1 MKSIMKKIFK
11 FMLLPALVLPLLFTS
26 CDEDRDSNPT
36 LDLSHLAEG
45 FVLNTPA
52 LAENNTYDLNSAK
65 NLVLTC
71 SQPNYGG
78 VPYPVKYYAQVS
90 IDPAFVSDPTVTHKE
105 LATYAENPSSLDF
118 NAYEANKAVVS
129 LFRAANPEAN
139 IPEKMSVYIRLRAV
153 IGGTLN
159 QTLGETYSNVITLPS
174 VKATYEAPDAKFTD
188 NLFLIG
194 SSIQTPWQSWKAI
207 PKVFGLEGNY
217 YGIIYLPAGG
227 EFKWG
232 TENND
237 DRGYNRIKEIND
249 EANAGISE
257 GEEHRIKVAN
267 AGWYTLH
274 FKGKITEDKKN
285 IDWTLTVYPT
295 KVYILGGSVEMSGTW
310 AFDDAYALTAPAD
323 KNGKWVSPAFTASA
337 ELRAAVKVG
346 KLDWYRTE
354 FTLYK
359 GNVFWRRY
367 DIVNSWA
374 ETEGADY
381 SVTTQVGQKLY
392 IDFDNYTAE
401 VK

>member
-1 MKSIMKKIFK
+1 
-11 FMLLPALVLPLLFTS
+11 MLLPALVLPLLFTS

-52 LAENNTYDLNSAK
+52 LAENNTYDLKSAK

-71 SQPNYGG
+71 SQPNYGDA
-78 VPYPVKYYAQVS
+78 PYAVKYYAQVS
-90 IDPAFVSDPTVTHKE
+90 IDPAFVNDPTTTHTE
-105 LATYAENPSSLDF
+105 LATYAENASNLEF
-118 NAYEANKAVVS
+118 NASEANDAIVS
-129 LFRAANPEAN
+129 LFQAANPDTSV
-139 IPEKMSVYIRLRAV
+139 PEEMPIYVRLRGV
-153 IGGTLN
+153 ISGTLN

-207 PKVFGLEGNY
+207 PKVEGLDGNY

-237 DRGYNRIKEIND
+237 YRGINRLKEIND
-249 EANAGISE
+249 EAGAGISE
-257 GEEHRIKVAN
+257 GEEQNIKVAN

>member
-1 MKSIMKKIFK
+1 MKKIFK

-26 CDEDRDSNPT
+26 CDDDRDSNPT
-36 LDLSHLAEG
+36 LDLSHVADG

-52 LAENNTYDLNSAK
+52 VAENNTYDLISAK
-65 NLVLTC
+65 SLRLTC

-78 VPYPVKYYAQVS
+78 VPYSMRYYVQVS
-90 IDPAFVSDPTVTHKE
+90 IDPAFVSDGTATHTE
-105 LATYAENPSSLDF
+105 LATFYRTADMQV
-118 NAYEANKAVVS
+118 NATEINNAIVT
-129 LFRAANPEAN
+129 LFQAANPDTSV
-139 IPEKMSVYIRLRAV
+139 PEEMPVYIRLRAV
-153 IGGTLN
+153 IGDATD
-159 QTLGETYSNVITLPS
+159 TSLGETFSNTITLRS

-188 NLFLIG
+188 NLYLIG
-194 SSIQTPWQSWKAI
+194 SSIQTPWKSWKPI
-207 PKVFGLEGNY
+207 PKVFGMEGNY

-237 DRGYNRIKEIND
+237 YRGINRLKEIND
-249 EANAGISE
+249 EAGAGISA
-257 GEEHRIKVAN
+257 GEEQNIKVAN
-267 AGWYTLH
+267 AGWYTLL

-295 KVYILGGSVEMSGTW
+295 QICLIGTCIGQSEW
-310 AFDDAYALTAPAD
+310 GFADNTALTAPAD
-323 KNGKWVSPAFTASA
+323 QNGEWVSPAFTASS
-337 ELRAAVKVG
+337 ELRVSVKVG

-367 DIVNSWA
+367 DIVNNWA

-392 IDFDNYTAE
+392 INFDNYSAE

>member
-1 MKSIMKKIFK
+1 
-11 FMLLPALVLPLLFTS
+11 MLLPALVLPLLFTS

-52 LAENNTYDLNSAK
+52 LAENNTYDLKSAK

-71 SQPNYGG
+71 SQPNYGDA
-78 VPYPVKYYAQVS
+78 PYAVKYYAQVS
-90 IDPAFVSDPTVTHKE
+90 IDPAFVNDPTTTHTE
-105 LATYAENPSSLDF
+105 LATYAENASNLEF
-118 NAYEANKAVVS
+118 NASEANDAIVS
-129 LFRAANPEAN
+129 LFQAANPDTSV
-139 IPEKMSVYIRLRAV
+139 PEEMPIYIRLRGV
-153 IGGTLN
+153 ISGTLN

-194 SSIQTPWQSWKAI
+194 DGIQTSWQSWKAI

-217 YGIIYLPAGG
+217 YGVIYLPAGG

-237 DRGYNRIKEIND
+237 YRGINRLKEIND
-249 EANAGISE
+249 EAGAGISA
-257 GEEHRIKVAN
+257 GEEQNIKVAN
-267 AGWYTLH
+267 AGWYTLL

-285 IDWTLTVYPT
+285 IEWTLSVYPT

-346 KLDWYRTE
+346 DLDWYSTE
-354 FTLYK
+354 FTVYK
-359 GNVFWRRY
+359 GNLFWRRY
-367 DIVNSWA
+367 DIVNSWT

>member
-1 MKSIMKKIFK
+1 
-11 FMLLPALVLPLLFTS
+11 MLLPALVLPLLFTS
-26 CDEDRDSNPT
+26 CDDDRDSNPT
-36 LDLSHLAEG
+36 LDLSHVADG

-52 LAENNTYDLNSAK
+52 VAENNTYDLISAK
-65 NLVLTC
+65 SLRLTC

-78 VPYPVKYYAQVS
+78 VPYSMRYYVQVS
-90 IDPAFVSDPTVTHKE
+90 IDPAFVSDGTATHTE
-105 LATYAENPSSLDF
+105 LATFYRTADMQV
-118 NAYEANKAVVS
+118 NATEINNAIVA
-129 LFRAANPEAN
+129 LFQAANPDTSV
-139 IPEKMSVYIRLRAV
+139 PEEMPVYIRLRAV
-153 IGGTLN
+153 IGDATD
-159 QTLGETYSNVITLPS
+159 TSLGETFSNAITLRS

-188 NLFLIG
+188 NLYLIG
-194 SSIQTPWQSWKAI
+194 SSIQTPWKSWKPI
-207 PKVFGLEGNY
+207 PKVFGMEGNY

-237 DRGYNRIKEIND
+237 YRGINRLKEIND
-249 EANAGISE
+249 EAGAGISA
-257 GEEHRIKVAN
+257 GEEQNIKVTN
-267 AGWYTLH
+267 AGWYTLL

-295 KVYILGGSVEMSGTW
+295 QICLIGTCIGQSEW
-310 AFDDAYALTAPAD
+310 GFADNTALTAPAD
-323 KNGKWVSPAFTASA
+323 QNGEWVSPAFTASS
-337 ELRAAVKVG
+337 ELRVSVKVG

-367 DIVNSWA
+367 DIVNNWA

-392 IDFDNYTAE
+392 INFDNYSAE

>member
-1 MKSIMKKIFK
+1 MKKIFK

-90 IDPAFVSDPTVTHKE
+90 INPAFVSDPTVTHKE

-118 NAYEANKAVVS
+118 DAYEVNKAIVS
-129 LFRAANPEAN
+129 LFRAANPDAN
-139 IPEKMSVYIRLRAV
+139 LPDEMPVYIRLRAV
-153 IGGTLN
+153 IGGALN

-174 VKATYEAPDAKFTD
+174 VKATIPDAKFTD

-194 SSIQTPWQSWKAI
+194 SSIQTPWESWKPI
-207 PKVFGLEGNY
+207 PQVEGLDGNY
-217 YGIIYLPAGG
+217 YGIIYVPAGG
-227 EFKWG
+227 EFKFA
-232 TENND
+232 T
-237 DRGYNRIKEIND
+237 EIND
-249 EANAGISE
+249 ELGYNQIKEIVDEAGAGISA
-257 GEEHRIKVAN
+257 GDNQKIKVAN

-274 FKGKITEDKKN
+274 FKGTISKDKKN
-285 IDWTLTVYPT
+285 INWTLTVYKT
-295 KVYILGGSVEMSGTW
+295 QVCLIGACIGQETW
-310 AFDDAYALTAPAD
+310 GFADDTALTPPD
-323 KNGKWVSPAFTASA
+323 DPNGEWVSPAFTASK
-337 ELRAAVKVG
+337 ELRVSVKVG
-346 KLDWYRTE
+346 DINWYSTE
-354 FTLYK
+354 FTVHK
-359 GNVFWRRY
+359 GDVFWRMK
-367 DIVNSWA
+367 NMPNNWA
-374 ETEGADY
+374 ETMGSDY
-381 SVTTQVGQKLY
+381 SVTTTPGKKLY
-392 IDFDNYTAE
+392 VNFDTNKAE

>member
-1 MKSIMKKIFK
+1 MKKIFK

-52 LAENNTYDLNSAK
+52 LAENNTYDLKSAK

-71 SQPNYGG
+71 SQPNYGDA
-78 VPYPVKYYAQVS
+78 PYAVKYYAQVS
-90 IDPAFVSDPTVTHKE
+90 IDPAFVNDPTTTHTE
-105 LATYAENPSSLDF
+105 LATYAENASNLEF
-118 NAYEANKAVVS
+118 NASEANDAIVS
-129 LFRAANPEAN
+129 LFQAANPDTSV
-139 IPEKMSVYIRLRAV
+139 PEEMPIYVRLRGV
-153 IGGTLN
+153 ISGTLN

-207 PKVFGLEGNY
+207 PKVEGLDGNY

-237 DRGYNRIKEIND
+237 YRGINRLKEIND
-249 EANAGISE
+249 EAGAGISA
-257 GEEHRIKVAN
+257 GEEQNIKVAN
-267 AGWYTLH
+267 AGWYTLL

-285 IDWTLTVYPT
+285 IEWTLSVYPT

-346 KLDWYRTE
+346 DLDWYRTE
-354 FTLYK
+354 FTVYK
-359 GNVFWRRY
+359 GNLFWRRY
-367 DIVNSWA
+367 DIVNSWT

>member
-1 MKSIMKKIFK
+1 MKKIFK

-26 CDEDRDSNPT
+26 CDDDRDSNPT
-36 LDLSHLAEG
+36 LDLSHVADG

-52 LAENNTYDLNSAK
+52 VAENNTYDLISAK
-65 NLVLTC
+65 SLRLTC

-78 VPYPVKYYAQVS
+78 VPYSMRYYVQVS
-90 IDPAFVSDPTVTHKE
+90 IDPAFVSDGTATHTE
-105 LATYAENPSSLDF
+105 LATFYRTADMQV
-118 NAYEANKAVVS
+118 NATEINNAIVA
-129 LFRAANPEAN
+129 LFQAANPDTSVPAEM
-139 IPEKMSVYIRLRAV
+139 PVYIRLRAV
-153 IGGTLN
+153 IGDATD
-159 QTLGETYSNVITLPS
+159 TSLGETFSNTITLRS

-188 NLFLIG
+188 NLYLIG
-194 SSIQTPWQSWKAI
+194 SSIQDPWKSWKPI

-367 DIVNSWA
+367 DIAKSWA

>member
-1 MKSIMKKIFK
+1 
-11 FMLLPALVLPLLFTS
+11 MLLPALVLPLLFTS
-26 CDEDRDSNPT
+26 CDDDRDSNPT
-36 LDLSHLAEG
+36 LDLSHVADG

-52 LAENNTYDLNSAK
+52 VAENNTYDLISAK
-65 NLVLTC
+65 SLRLTC

-78 VPYPVKYYAQVS
+78 VPYSMRYYVQVS
-90 IDPAFVSDPTVTHKE
+90 IDPAFVSDGTATHTE
-105 LATYAENPSSLDF
+105 LATFYRTADMQV
-118 NAYEANKAVVS
+118 NATEINNAIVA
-129 LFRAANPEAN
+129 LFQAANPDTSV
-139 IPEKMSVYIRLRAV
+139 PEEMPVYIRLRAV
-153 IGGTLN
+153 IGDATD
-159 QTLGETYSNVITLPS
+159 TSLGETFSNTITLRS

-188 NLFLIG
+188 NLYLIG
-194 SSIQTPWQSWKAI
+194 SSIQTPWKSWKPI
-207 PKVFGLEGNY
+207 PKVFGMEGNY
-217 YGIIYLPAGG
+217 YGVIYLPAGG

-237 DRGYNRIKEIND
+237 YRGINRLKEIND
-249 EANAGISE
+249 EAGAGISA
-257 GEEHRIKVAN
+257 GEEQNIKVTN
-267 AGWYTLH
+267 AGWYTLL

-295 KVYILGGSVEMSGTW
+295 QICLIGTCIGQSEW
-310 AFDDAYALTAPAD
+310 GFADNTALTAPAD
-323 KNGKWVSPAFTASA
+323 QNGEWVSPAFTASS
-337 ELRAAVKVG
+337 ELRVSVKVG

-367 DIVNSWA
+367 DIVNNWA

-392 IDFDNYTAE
+392 INFDNYSAE

>member
-52 LAENNTYDLNSAK
+52 LAENNTYDPYYAK

-90 IDPAFVSDPTVTHKE
+90 INPAFVSDPTVTHKE

-118 NAYEANKAVVS
+118 DAYEVNKAIVS
-129 LFRAANPEAN
+129 LFRAANPDAN
-139 IPEKMSVYIRLRAV
+139 LPDEMPVYIRLRAV
-153 IGGTLN
+153 IGGALN

-174 VKATYEAPDAKFTD
+174 VKATIPDAKFTD

-194 SSIQTPWQSWKAI
+194 SSIQTPWESWKPI
-207 PKVFGLEGNY
+207 PQVEGLDGNY
-217 YGIIYLPAGG
+217 YGIIYVPAGG
-227 EFKWG
+227 EFKFA
-232 TENND
+232 T
-237 DRGYNRIKEIND
+237 EIND
-249 EANAGISE
+249 ELGYNQIKEIVDEAGAGISA
-257 GEEHRIKVAN
+257 GDNQKIKVAN

-274 FKGKITEDKKN
+274 FKGTISKDKKN
-285 IDWTLTVYPT
+285 INWTLTVYKT
-295 KVYILGGSVEMSGTW
+295 QVCLIGACIGQETW
-310 AFDDAYALTAPAD
+310 GFADDTALTPPD
-323 KNGKWVSPAFTASA
+323 DPNGEWVSPAFTASK
-337 ELRAAVKVG
+337 ELRVSVKVG
-346 KLDWYRTE
+346 DINWYSTE
-354 FTLYK
+354 FTVHK
-359 GNVFWRRY
+359 GDVFWRMK
-367 DIVNSWA
+367 NMPNNWA
-374 ETEGADY
+374 ETMGSDY
-381 SVTTQVGQKLY
+381 SVTTTPGKKLY
-392 IDFDNYTAE
+392 VNFDTNKAE